1 MKSLPL
7 ALPIALSL
15 GCGVVV
21 SPDSGS
27 IDAAQQ
33 DSTALDGT
41 PLPDATVA
49 QDARADAV
57 ADVRPGDAG
66 PRRPRSIVRVNN
78 NNFSTP
84 TLRVQFS
91 ARGPE
96 LPTDP
101 PEVATG
107 CWVIAPGVTNVVSAG
122 TVVAR
127 WNAESLP
134 LTPEPM
140 AGNEYQAERVLSLA
154 ANTMVTVTGSG
165 SEAFPA
171 FSVSCTMPEPM
182 PTITE
187 PMNSLDG
194 VWNSSTTIFVRW
206 TPAAGSDL
214 VRVSV
219 GGFRTLTTAP
229 LSIQCVGPITRGVLA
244 IPSEALRLVDEYPMR
259 RSLSISRIRVTSV
272 TAGDA
277 TIDAWCSKLGDVS
290 IQYTR

>member
-1 MKSLPL
+1 MNSLPL
-7 ALPIALSL
+7 ALPIALLL

-27 IDAAQQ
+27 SDAAQQ

-84 TLRVQFS
+84 TLELRLS
-91 ARGPE
+91 PRGPE

-101 PEVATG
+101 PEVASG
-107 CWVIAPGVTNVVSAG
+107 CWVIAPGVTNLVSAG
-122 TVVAR
+122 NVVAR

-134 LTPEPM
+134 LTPDPM
-140 AGNEYQAERVLSLA
+140 AGNEYQARRGLSLA

-165 SEAFPA
+165 SDAFPA

-182 PTITE
+182 PMITE
-187 PMNSLDG
+187 PMASLDG
-194 VWNSSTTIFVRW
+194 VWNSSTTLFVRW

-214 VRVSV
+214 VRVSI
-219 GGFRTLTTAP
+219 GGFSTLTAAP

-244 IPSEALRLVDEYPMR
+244 IPSEALRLVDAYPMR
-259 RSLSISRIRVTSV
+259 RALNISRIRVASV
-272 TAGDA
+272 TVGDA
-277 TIDAWCSKLGDVS
+277 TIDAWCSKYGDVS
-290 IQYTR
+290 IQYMR